1 MDQTKP
7 EALKRPTQVS
17 RRLHHQQKQRKFMT
31 VRQALHFLCWLG
43 GKIISWAI
51 LLNLCCASIEQK
63 SILASSSRSL
73 LVHLFEPQIQK
84 FKRVPDLCCVFC
96 GAPKCILWC
105 TQVYSVYLVY
115 PGVLCAGGLGQQT
128 GSPPGAWSQSNPKH
142 PPDLKTFTIQARVNK
157 NILHFNHCKYALKKL
172 SYVHSRLLA
181 SWCLQKPGCS

>member
-7 EALKRPTQVS
+7 KALK
-17 RRLHHQQKQRKFMT
+17 RLHHQQKQRKFMT

-43 GKIISWAI
+43 GKINSWAI
-51 LLNLCCASIEQK
+51 LLNLCCASIEHSGQQLT
-63 SILASSSRSL
+63 IAARASLRATNSEIQTSSWSL
-73 LVHLFEPQIQK
+73 L
-84 FKRVPDLCCVFC
+84 
-96 GAPKCILWC
+96 CILWC

-115 PGVLCAGGLGQQT
+115 PGVLCVAGLGQQT

-157 NILHFNHCKYALKKL
+157 YILHFNHCKYALKKL